1 MVFAAALAVTTLVP
15 ILVFGTQPAEAEQP
29 SRVVTALRRDG
40 VFVHN
45 QRDNDIDRDTLV
57 ATVKEGERLGY
68 KMAVVIPLDPLP
80 ELRSFVLRIQ
90 QGGEFDAV
98 IGFGLEGEIEAE
110 TSEALDGER
119 LSALRSVREA
129 EGTPEELTA
138 LFLTELT
145 TDPPGAV
152 PEIVWRIVRWV
163 AFFVTLLIVAG
174 VLEQVLRTY
183 SKRGQNNQS
192 TA

>member
-1 MVFAAALAVTTLVP
+1 MFIPVVV
-15 ILVFGTQPAEAEQP
+15 GSSQPAYAEQP

-45 QRDNDIDRDTLV
+45 KRDSNIDRDALA
-57 ATVKEGERLGY
+57 ATVREAERLGY

-80 ELRSFVLRIQ
+80 ELRSFVLRVQ

-98 IGFGLEGEIEAE
+98 IGFGLEGEVEAE

-145 TDPPGAV
+145 SDPPAAV
-152 PEIVWRIVRWV
+152 PEIVWRIGRWV
-163 AFFVTLLIVAG
+163 AILVAMLIVIG
-174 VLEQVLRTY
+174 LLEQMLRAY
-183 SKRGQNNQS
+183 SKRGQRDQS